1 VETRFAEGRPVI
13 ILKGVSI
20 WGVPMPNAWL
30 GNMKNIDMVQEFG
43 ADKGFW
49 KSFADG
55 VEEIEVK
62 EGKLRILLK
71 E

>member
-1 VETRFAEGRPVI
+1 MEMRYAEGRPVI

-20 WGVPMPNAWL
+20 WGMPMPNAWL
-30 GNMKNIDMVQEFG
+30 GNMKNIDLVKEFG
-43 ADKGFW
+43 EDKGFW
-49 KSFADG
+49 KAFADG

-62 EGKLRILLK
+62 EEKLRIKLK